1 VTTQIKAGRAV
12 VLVDDADADLAA
24 QSWHVSTTGYA
35 VRHAPR
41 PLRGVV
47 RMHRV
52 IMRRVLDR
60 ELERWELIDHANGD
74 KLDNRRS
81 NLRLATNSQNEF
93 NKDLPAHNT
102 TGYKGVYRNSRT
114 CRIPYQAAITVNRK
128 KIYLGSFADPREA
141 ARAYDEAARLYAG
154 PFARGNFQ

>member
-1 VTTQIKAGRAV
+1 VTTQIKAGRVV

-24 QSWHVSTTGYA
+24 HTWHMTTSGYA
-35 VRHAPR
+35 GRNAAR
-41 PLRGVV
+41 PHRGKI

-52 IMRRVLDR
+52 IMRRVIGR
-60 ELERWELIDHANGD
+60 ELERWELVDHINGD
-74 KLDNRRS
+74 RLDNRRA
-81 NLRLATNSQNEF
+81 NLRLATNSENMF
-93 NKDLPAHNT
+93 NVDLPAHNT
-102 TGYKGVYRNSRT
+102 TGYKGVYRNSPT
-114 CRIPYQAAITVNRK
+114 CRQPYQAAITVNRK